1 MYIYIYIYISASRSS
16 PLYKSL
22 CIRALHTRAS
32 RSSPLYNG
40 RCMRR
45 GGHMR
50 EGYSLQPTR
59 RKFYAYP
66 GRTYRRGQRYAQ
78 GRAYAQRYAV
88 LLHLLLPSLL
98 PMPMIAIRQSRRAT
112 HTLRQSMPETQ
123 PTPSANTPTGL
134 RSAHT
139 YIYICLCVYIYIYI
153 NNLLVYCWHCGA
165 RNTTNPYALF
175 KSRSQCYR

>member
-1 MYIYIYIYISASRSS
+1 
-16 PLYKSL
+16 
-22 CIRALHTRAS
+22 
-32 RSSPLYNG
+32 
-40 RCMRR
+40 MRR

-66 GRTYRRGQRYAQ
+66 GSTYRRGQRYAQ

-112 HTLRQSMPETQ
+112 HTLRQSMLETQ

-139 YIYICLCVYIYIYI
+139 HIYIYLCAYIYIYI
-153 NNLLVYCWHCGA
+153 NNLLVYCWHCA
-165 RNTTNPYALF
+165 IIEWCEKYNQSICAVQ
-175 KSRSQCYR
+175 K